1 MENNVKTKICG
12 ITNTEDALLAASLGA
27 WALGFIFY
35 KKSPRFVS
43 PSKAQR
49 IIHALPPFVTPVGVF
64 VDQKE
69 GAVRDI
75 AEFCGINT
83 LQFHGDETP
92 QYCQRF
98 KSYKVIKAFR
108 VHEKFDISNLSQY
121 PVCAYLFDAY
131 QENVYGG
138 SGKTFNWEIIAGKKL
153 SKPVILSGGLCAEN
167 IAAAIGMVKPYAVDV
182 STGVESAPGK
192 KDEKLLVEFLVK
204 ARTCA

>member
-12 ITNTEDALLAASLGA
+12 ITNTEDALLAASLGV

-49 IIHALPPFVTPVGVF
+49 IIQILPPFVTPVGVF

-75 AEFCGINT
+75 AEFCGLNT

-108 VHEKFDISNLSQY
+108 VHDKFDISGLSQY
-121 PVCAYLFDAY
+121 PVCAYLFDAH

-167 IAAAIGMVKPYAVDV
+167 IAAAITTVKPYAVDV
-182 STGVESAPGK
+182 SSGVESVPGK

-204 ARTCA
+204 ARAGV